1 MLSTLYSELAVIE
14 ILFIEFIP
22 KDIYLVL
29 NFLCHSFDETSCGI
43 LLSCQALSNFTT
55 GGFFVQR

>member
-29 NFLCHSFDETSCGI
+29 NYL
-43 LLSCQALSNFTT
+43 
-55 GGFFVQR
+55 